1 MRKQTNL
8 RLPDKTRDQI
18 EALQNAGFGTL
29 TGIVQVAIDRM
40 YQQEIGSHQQ
50 EKTMNSKKIDKN
62 SVQQVAHDL
71 FTKTVYQGQR
81 VDIYADPDTG
91 EIEAFLTGEI
101 PPWGWVHIL
110 TDNDAYLYWGQD
122 LCETEEELEDAFD
135 RWVTEHL
142 NDFVRELED
151 AWAEAL

>member
-29 TGIVQVAIDRM
+29 TSIVQVAIDRM
-40 YQQEIGSHQQ
+40 YQQEIGSHPQ
-50 EKTMNSKKIDKN
+50 ERNMNSKKIDKN
-62 SVQQVAHDL
+62 SVQKIAHEL
-71 FTKTVYQGQR
+71 FTNTDRQGQR
-81 VDIYADPDTG
+81 VRFYADPETG
-91 EIEAFLTGEI
+91 EVERVLDGEFPSEGWEYVLTE
-101 PPWGWVHIL
+101 
-110 TDNDAYLYWGQD
+110 NDAYIDWGQD

-135 RWVTEHL
+135 HWVTEHL
-142 NDFVRELED
+142 NDFVRELEE

>member
-29 TGIVQVAIDRM
+29 TSIVQVAIDRM
-40 YQQEIGSHQQ
+40 YQQEIGSHPQ

-62 SVQQVAHDL
+62 SVQKIAHEL
-71 FTKTVYQGQR
+71 FTNTDRQGQR
-81 VDIYADPDTG
+81 VRFYADPETG
-91 EIEAFLTGEI
+91 EVERVLDGEF
-101 PPWGWVHIL
+101 PSEGWEYIL
-110 TDNDAYLYWGQD
+110 TENDAYIDWGQD